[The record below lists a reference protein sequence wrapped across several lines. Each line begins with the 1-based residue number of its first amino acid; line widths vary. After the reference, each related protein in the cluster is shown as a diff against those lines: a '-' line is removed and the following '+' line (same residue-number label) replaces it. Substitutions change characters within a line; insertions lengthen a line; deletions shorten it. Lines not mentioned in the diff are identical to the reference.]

1 MMLDGSAHAHSYE
14 TDSDTNVVCV
24 SQINFRLAGFHMFW
38 GFFCTCKNLICL
50 NVTLVVMLNKQLVN
64 IIC

>member
-24 SQINFRLAGFHMFW
+24 SQINFRLAGLFICFGVFLYMQ
-38 GFFCTCKNLICL
+38 KLNLS
-50 NVTLVVMLNKQLVN
+50 
-64 IIC
+64 